1 VDLTQA
7 MYEAT
12 DTPPPTAI
20 DVDRLIAGEQRRTRG
35 LRLAGVAA
43 VVTVLAFG
51 ATMMPRYFGES
62 LAPPG
67 TALPSLSALP
77 SGVHSMSTTPPCAV
91 TAGEG
96 DPPLHPV
103 TETCERATARLT
115 AAIGERLRAELG
127 DDWPAPRFVRTAAAA
142 VGYLVSWDYN
152 PDGHPFHL
160 NVWIV
165 ASPKD
170 KAEWDGL
177 KCGTGCRQETVDGM
191 PVLISAGPSA
201 SAFRAD
207 GTEVF
212 VGVDSEEAGHAPLIT
227 EEQVIRLAT
236 APELTLYP
244 AGS

>member
-12 DTPPPTAI
+12 ETPPPTAI

-35 LRLAGVAA
+35 LRLAGFAA

-67 TALPSLSALP
+67 AALPSVSARP
-77 SGVHSMSTTPPCAV
+77 SGIHSMSTTPPCAV

-103 TETCERATARLT
+103 TETCEHATARLT
-115 AAIGERLRAELG
+115 AIIGEKLRAELG
-127 DDWPAPRFVRTAAAA
+127 EDWPAPRFVRTSAAA

-160 NVWIV
+160 NVWIY
-165 ASPKD
+165 ASPQD
-170 KAEWDGL
+170 KPEWDGMP
-177 KCGTGCRQETVDGM
+177 CGTECRQETVDGM
-191 PVLISAGPSA
+191 PALISSGPRA
-201 SAFRAD
+201 SVFRAD
-207 GTEVF
+207 GTV
-212 VGVDSEEAGHAPLIT
+212 VSVDVDSEEAGHAPLIT
-227 EEQVIRLAT
+227 EEQVTRLAA